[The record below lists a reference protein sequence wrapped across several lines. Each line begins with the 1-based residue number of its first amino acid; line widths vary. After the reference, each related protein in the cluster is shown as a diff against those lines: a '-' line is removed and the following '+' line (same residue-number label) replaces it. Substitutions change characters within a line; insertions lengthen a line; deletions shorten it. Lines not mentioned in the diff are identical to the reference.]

1 MRLRHALED
10 DMRTPYNK
18 SLARVAV
25 AGLIAVMTGA
35 TMAGQS
41 AAPTSSKPAAYVPP
55 KTADG
60 QPDLQGVW
68 ANNNA
73 TPLERPKTLEGRATL
88 TPQEVAAMQKRS
100 NELFGGD
107 GDAAFGDAIYEAVL
121 SDVQKYKPT
130 TFDKDTGN
138 YNAFWIVGREYENRT
153 SLITDPPD
161 GKVPAMTEEAQK
173 RMASFMAAQKGHEF
187 DGHENRPLS
196 ERCITFGFPDLFAGY
211 NSYYQIVQGPGYVA
225 ILSERIHD
233 VRIIPLDGRPH
244 LAKNVRQMLGD
255 SRGHW
260 EGNTLVIDTTNL
272 SATNTFRGASENMH
286 LVERYTRTA
295 ADRVSYEVTI
305 SDPTTWTKPW
315 TLMIPLKH
323 TDDAVYEYA
332 CHEGNSAMIGV
343 LAGARAQEGVGT
355 QKTTSPQP

>member
-1 MRLRHALED
+1 
-10 DMRTPYNK
+10 MRTPYNRC
-18 SLARVAV
+18 LVRAAV

-35 TMAGQS
+35 TMIGQS
-41 AAPTSSKPAAYVPP
+41 ASPPARSAKSGTYVPP

-68 ANNNA
+68 ANNTA
-73 TPLERPKTLEGRATL
+73 TPLERPKALADRPLL

-121 SDVQKYKPT
+121 SDVQKYTPT

-153 SLITDPPD
+153 SLITDPSD
-161 GKVPAMTEEAQK
+161 GRVPAQTEESKKRIAQ
-173 RMASFMAAQKGHEF
+173 MMAAQKGHEF
-187 DGHENRPLS
+187 DGYENRPLS
-196 ERCITFGFPDLFAGY
+196 ERCISFGFPDLLAGY
-211 NSYYQIVQGPGYVA
+211 NSYYQIVQSPGYVA

-244 LAKNVRQMLGD
+244 LPKNVRQLLGD

-260 EGNTLVIDTTNL
+260 EGNTLVVDTTNF
-272 SATNTFRGASENMH
+272 SSSSNFRGASENLH
-286 LVERYTRTA
+286 LVERYTRTGP
-295 ADRVSYEVTI
+295 DTLSYQATI

-315 TLMIPLKH
+315 TFMIPLRH
-323 TDDAVYEYA
+323 TDDEVYEYA
-332 CHEGNSAMIGV
+332 CHEGNTAMVGV
-343 LAGARAQEGVGT
+343 LAGARAQEAGSRT
-355 QKTTSPQP
+355 NKSPQ

>member
-1 MRLRHALED
+1 
-10 DMRTPYNK
+10 
-18 SLARVAV
+18 
-25 AGLIAVMTGA
+25 MTGA
-35 TMAGQS
+35 TMIAQS
-41 AAPTSSKPAAYVPP
+41 APAPAKSAKSGNYVPP

-68 ANNNA
+68 ANNMA

-138 YNAFWIVGREYENRT
+138 YNAFWIVGREFENRT

-161 GKVPAMTEEAQK
+161 GRLPPQTEESKK
-173 RMASFMAAQKGHEF
+173 RLQTTMAAQKGHEF

-196 ERCITFGFPDLFAGY
+196 ERCISFGFPDLLAGY
-211 NSYYQIVQGPGYVA
+211 NSYYQIIQGPGYVA

-233 VRIIPLDGRPH
+233 VRIIPIDGRPH
-244 LAKNVRQMLGD
+244 LPKNVRLMLGD
-255 SRGHW
+255 SVGHW
-260 EGNTLVIDTTNL
+260 EGNTLVIDTTNF
-272 SATNTFRGASENMH
+272 SKSSTFRGPSENMH
-286 LVERYTRTA
+286 LVERYTRTGP
-295 ADRVSYEVTI
+295 DTVSYQATV
-305 SDPTTWTKPW
+305 SDPTNWTKPW
-315 TLMIPLKH
+315 SFMIPLRH

-343 LAGARAQEGVGT
+343 LAGARAQESEPAKP
-355 QKTTSPQP
+355 KTASPQP

>member
-1 MRLRHALED
+1 
-10 DMRTPYNK
+10 MRTPYK
-18 SLARVAV
+18 LSLARIAV

-35 TMAGQS
+35 TIVGQS
-41 AAPTSSKPAAYVPP
+41 ASPKSGAYVPP

-68 ANNNA
+68 ANNTA
-73 TPLERPKTLEGRATL
+73 TPLERPKTLEGRALL

-138 YNAFWIVGREYENRT
+138 YNAFWIVGREFENRT

-161 GKVPAMTEEAQK
+161 GRLPPMTESAKKQMEQL
-173 RMASFMAAQKGHEF
+173 FTGQTGHEF
-187 DGHENRPLS
+187 DSHLNRPLS
-196 ERCITFGFPDLFAGY
+196 ERCISFGFPDLLAGY

-244 LAKNVRQMLGD
+244 LPKNVRLMLGD

-260 EGNTLVIDTTNL
+260 EGNTLVIDTTNF
-272 SATNTFRGASENMH
+272 SSSSNFRGATSENMH

-295 ADRVSYEVTI
+295 PDRVTYQATI
-305 SDPTTWTKPW
+305 SDPSTYTKPW
-315 TLMIPLKH
+315 SLMIPLRH

-343 LAGARAQEGVGT
+343 LAGARAQET
-355 QKTTSPQP
+355 SDKPKTTSPQQ

>member
-1 MRLRHALED
+1 M
-10 DMRTPYNK
+10 
-18 SLARVAV
+18 SLARFAV
-25 AGLIAVMTGA
+25 AGLIAGMTGA
-35 TMAGQS
+35 TIIGQS
-41 AAPTSSKPAAYVPP
+41 ASPATPSKAGAYVPP

-68 ANNNA
+68 ANNTA
-73 TPLERPKTLEGRATL
+73 TPLERPKSLAGRAVL

-138 YNAFWIVGREYENRT
+138 YNAFWIVGREFENRT

-161 GKVPAMTEEAQK
+161 GQVPAMTDAAKK
-173 RMASFMAAQKGHEF
+173 RMADFMAAQVGHEF

-196 ERCITFGFPDLFAGY
+196 ERCISFGFPDLLAGY

-244 LAKNVRQMLGD
+244 LPKNIRLMLGD

-260 EGNTLVIDTTNL
+260 EGNTLVIDTTNF
-272 SATNTFRGASENMH
+272 SSTSNFRGASENMH

-295 ADRVSYEVTI
+295 ADRVSYQATI

-343 LAGARAQEGVGT
+343 LAGARAQDSVE
-355 QKTTSPQP
+355 KPKATSPQP

>member
-1 MRLRHALED
+1 
-10 DMRTPYNK
+10 MRTPYK
-18 SLARVAV
+18 TSLARLAV

-35 TMAGQS
+35 TLVGQS
-41 AAPTSSKPAAYVPP
+41 ASSGASSPKGGYVPP

-68 ANNNA
+68 ANNMA
-73 TPLERPKTLEGRATL
+73 TPLERPKVLGDRALL
-88 TPQEVAAMQKRS
+88 TPQEVASMQKRS

-107 GDAAFGDAIYEAVL
+107 GDAAFGDAIYETVL
-121 SDVQKYKPT
+121 SDVQKFVPT

-138 YNAFWIVGREYENRT
+138 YNAFWIVGREYEART

-161 GKVPAMTEEAQK
+161 GRMPPQTEQAKKKAEEQ
-173 RMASFMAAQKGHEF
+173 RAAQKGHEF

-196 ERCITFGFPDLFAGY
+196 ERCISFGFPDLLAGY

-244 LAKNVRQMLGD
+244 NPKNVRQMLGD

-260 EGNTLVIDTTNL
+260 EGNTLVIDTTNF
-272 SATNTFRGASENMH
+272 SESSNFRGASENMH
-286 LVERYTRTA
+286 LVERYTRVA
-295 ADRVSYEVTI
+295 PDRVNYQVTI
-305 SDPTTWTKPW
+305 EDPTTWTKPW
-315 TLMIPLKH
+315 SLMIPLRH

-332 CHEGNSAMIGV
+332 CHEGNSAMVGV
-343 LAGARAQEGVGT
+343 LAGARAQETVPD
-355 QKTTSPQP
+355 KAAKSPQ

>member
-1 MRLRHALED
+1 
-10 DMRTPYNK
+10 MRTPYK
-18 SLARVAV
+18 MSLARMAV

-35 TMAGQS
+35 TIAGQS
-41 AAPTSSKPAAYVPP
+41 AAPKSGGYVPP

-68 ANNNA
+68 ANNTA
-73 TPLERPKTLEGRATL
+73 TPLERPKTLEGRALL

-138 YNAFWIVGREYENRT
+138 YNAFWIVGREFENRT
-153 SLITDPPD
+153 SLISDPPD
-161 GKVPAMTEEAQK
+161 GRLPPMTEAAKKHMEQM
-173 RMASFMAAQKGHEF
+173 MAGQVGHEF
-187 DGHENRPLS
+187 DSHENRPLS
-196 ERCITFGFPDLFAGY
+196 ERCISFGFPDLLAGY

-244 LAKNVRQMLGD
+244 LPKSVRLMLGD

-260 EGNTLVIDTTNL
+260 EGNTLVIDTTNF
-272 SATNTFRGASENMH
+272 SPSSNFRGAAAENMH

-295 ADRVSYEVTI
+295 PDRVSYQATI
-305 SDPTTWTKPW
+305 SDPSTWTKPW
-315 TLMIPLKH
+315 TFMIPLRH

-343 LAGARAQEGVGT
+343 LAGARSQETEDKPKAT
-355 QKTTSPQP
+355 QPQQ